1 MGRGRTP
8 RGAESEAAALPGTI
22 EGDARPGAP
31 EWRTW
36 MRDLGRRQRGLREFL
51 GFSQEQLARLAG
63 VSQGALSRLETAKG
77 LATPL
82 LIILKINAVLAREL
96 RKLDPALVSTE
107 LRDAIELQAALSPS
121 GDALGFKDLPLAQDD
136 RIEEL
141 VRLYRGTPERHR
153 AGLLSV
159 VRAMA
164 LGLSKTLPLVL
175 AVLIA

>member
-63 VSQGALSRLETAKG
+63 VSQGGATKRLHDG
-77 LATPL
+77 HFP
-82 LIILKINAVLAREL
+82 AV
-96 RKLDPALVSTE
+96 S
-107 LRDAIELQAALSPS
+107 S
-121 GDALGFKDLPLAQDD
+121 
-136 RIEEL
+136 
-141 VRLYRGTPERHR
+141 
-153 AGLLSV
+153 
-159 VRAMA
+159 VRASW
-164 LGLSKTLPLVL
+164 GDRG
-175 AVLIA
+175 

>member
-1 MGRGRTP
+1 MSRHQSPRAVGHSASPPDIPAGGRGIE
-8 RGAESEAAALPGTI
+8 ESA
-22 EGDARPGAP
+22 
-31 EWRTW
+31 WRVW
-36 MRDLGRRQRGLREFL
+36 MRDLGRRQRRLREFL
-51 GFSQEQLARLAG
+51 GLSQEQLARLAG

-175 AVLIA
+175 AGLIA